1 MTDVRLKDRM
11 LVIRWFAAEAAM
23 AARELRDDAQAVRA
37 EAQQVRRR
45 SRQMLARTAD
55 ERPAGARHGA

>member
-1 MTDVRLKDRM
+1 MSDVRFNDRM

-45 SRQMLARTAD
+45 SRQLLAGAAD
-55 ERPAGARHGA
+55 ERPAAARPGA